1 MPLLFLGT
9 QPQQARP
16 ARLAL
21 SGRDASIW
29 VDLDVRKT
37 LDIARRLQP
46 NARQVVIIGGS
57 SPSELN
63 LLDQVRHQING
74 YSNELQFTYLTNHT
88 FQEIS
93 RRVATLGPENII
105 VFVALSRDAAGQPFI
120 SAEAVSRIAANSG
133 APVYVLLDTHVGT
146 GAIGGYVTRFDE
158 MGKQAGEL
166 GLRML
171 AGEHPPDSFA
181 RSDYLFDARQLRR
194 WKIPESSL
202 PSGSV
207 VLFPQPSIWES
218 YRYLILG
225 SILLSLLEALL
236 ILALLWQQANRKRAE
251 QTLRESEERFRLV
264 ANSAPS
270 LIWMAGTDKHC
281 NFFNQGWLNFT
292 GRPIQEELG
301 DGWVSGVHP
310 DDVQRC
316 LEFYSD
322 SFEARAEFEME
333 YRLLRADGDYR
344 WIVDRGVPRFASD
357 GTFCGYIG
365 SCVDI
370 TDRKLFE
377 ESLHALSGR
386 LINAQEEE
394 RARIARELHDDF
406 SQRLALL
413 GIGLGQLWKIAA

>member
-1 MPLLFLGT
+1 MLARLSVWGPRGGIVIFGEHMDRVHFPDPRFQTQQQAWIQKKYANSGIDLVIGVGDVPTDLFPSVPLLFLGT

-93 RRVATLGPENII
+93 RRVATLGPENIV
-105 VFVALSRDAAGQPFI
+105 VFVALTRDAAGQPFI
-120 SAEAVSRIAANSG
+120 SAEAVSRIAANSE

-194 WKIPESSL
+194 WKIPQPLL

-207 VLFPQPSIWES
+207 VLFPQPSIWGNRIGTS
-218 YRYLILG
+218 
-225 SILLSLLEALL
+225 SL
-236 ILALLWQQANRKRAE
+236 
-251 QTLRESEERFRLV
+251 
-264 ANSAPS
+264 APS
-270 LIWMAGTDKHC
+270 SAAG
-281 NFFNQGWLNFT
+281 
-292 GRPIQEELG
+292 
-301 DGWVSGVHP
+301 GVADFGLVVAASEP
-310 DDVQRC
+310 QTR
-316 LEFYSD
+316 
-322 SFEARAEFEME
+322 
-333 YRLLRADGDYR
+333 RAD
-344 WIVDRGVPRFASD
+344 PA
-357 GTFCGYIG
+357 
-365 SCVDI
+365 
-370 TDRKLFE
+370 RK
-377 ESLHALSGR
+377 
-386 LINAQEEE
+386 
-394 RARIARELHDDF
+394 
-406 SQRLALL
+406 
-413 GIGLGQLWKIAA
+413 